1 MWVPLCEIIY
11 WICICCQVVYFRHV
25 KRSGKQA
32 KYANFVLLKGC
43 MKLQFSAG

>member
-11 WICICCQVVYFRHV
+11 WICICCQVVYFRH
-25 KRSGKQA
+25 GKQT
-32 KYANFVLLKGC
+32 KYANFVSLKGC